1 MQDVYVRKDRL
12 WVSYV
17 NEPYAKV
24 CQHLHTQEIAEA
36 NYKQIA
42 AKIDNDFL
50 QQKLRSAALDGVKL
64 AGVQDRS
71 LVFYI
76 NSANKSENDT
86 VYTNIFRI
94 KEWDS
99 LIDEQSLSPIQRARQ
114 LMFDGNLELHCT
126 CPSFLFWGYQYLLTQ
141 IDAALMPEGRPPV
154 KKNPNHRGIVCKHLH
169 RTIKTFP
176 FYASDLAKYI
186 RQNNAVADVKKAVVD
201 KKSKKADQIKADP
214 EAEAD
219 FNEVV

>member
-1 MQDVYVRKDRL
+1 MQDVYVDDDKL
-12 WVSYV
+12 WVNYT
-17 NEPYAKV
+17 NEPYARV
-24 CQHLHTQEIAEA
+24 CQHLHSHELMEV

-50 QQKLRSAALDGVKL
+50 QQKLRADALDGVKL
-64 AGVQDRS
+64 AGIQDNS

-99 LIDEQSLSPIQRARQ
+99 VIDEQSLSPIQRARQ
-114 LMFDGNLELHCT
+114 LMFTGNLELHCT
-126 CPSFLFWGYQYLLTQ
+126 CPSFLFWGYQFLLTQ
-141 IDAALMPEGRPPV
+141 IDASLMPEGRPPV
-154 KKNPNHRGIVCKHLH
+154 KRNPNHRGIVCKHLH
-169 RTIKTFP
+169 RTLKTFP

-186 RQNNAVADVKKAVVD
+186 RINHPVVDVKKAVAD
-201 KKSKKADQIKADP
+201 RKSKKADEIRQDP
-214 EAEAD
+214 DAEAD
-219 FNEVV
+219 INEVV